1 MGDGLKYDAIT
12 RAKAQE
18 HLDNVK
24 LLPYQPPARL
34 RALMESG
41 DLHLVSL
48 DPEAGGMCVPSKIY
62 AAIASHRPC
71 VYIGPMGSEVSKLV
85 QDYKLGLIV
94 EPGKAE
100 ALADAI
106 RGYRMD
112 GDAWFAAHENA
123 KKAASVFVPEA
134 SMAAFIER
142 AWEIV
147 GGKPEEEAVA
157 RIDDLAAE

>member
-1 MGDGLKYDAIT
+1 
-12 RAKAQE
+12 
-18 HLDNVK
+18 
-24 LLPYQPPARL
+24 
-34 RALMESG
+34 MESG

-48 DPEAGGMCVPSKIY
+48 DPDAVGMCVPSKIY

-71 VYIGPMGSEVSKLV
+71 VYVGPMGNEVSKLV
-85 QDYKLGLIV
+85 QDYKFGLIV

-100 ALADAI
+100 SLADAI

-112 GDAWFAAHENA
+112 GEAWFTAHENA
-123 KKAASVFVPEA
+123 KKAAAVFVPEA
-134 SMAAFIER
+134 SMSAFIER

-147 GGKPEEEAVA
+147 GGKPADEAVE